1 MHIKVVM
8 KAVVMAGGFG
18 TRIQPLTHSRPKPML
33 PIINRPMM
41 QHTMM
46 TLRDLGISEFIV
58 LLYFKPDIIQ
68 NYFGD
73 GSDLGIKIT
82 YVVPDDDYGTAGA
95 VKLAQEYIGD
105 DNFIVISG
113 DLVTDFD
120 FEKLFKFHKQKK
132 SKLSIGLTSV
142 ENPLQFGVV
151 IANEDNIIEKFLEK
165 PSWGEVFSDTINT
178 GIYIIEPE
186 ILNYIPK
193 GENFDF
199 AKNLFPLLMS
209 RGVSLMGYNLEG
221 YWRDVG
227 NPESYREV
235 YDDILNRKVNF
246 KIAGIKKEYQEG
258 VLYSDEEYTI
268 NPSVR
273 ILGTVVLGRGVKIRE
288 GVKLNNVVIGDN
300 VAIASGC
307 SISNSVIW
315 EDVIIKKNVKL
326 DNAVIC
332 NDNIIDKN
340 VTAKAGL
347 ILSQGC
353 EVGELSSFEHD
364 VTIWPDKKIEPAS
377 IVSHNLIWGNRY
389 KNSIFENGTVSGKSN
404 VELSCEMATKLAEA
418 FAAQL
423 PVGAKVVVGR
433 DHNKSSRMIKRA
445 FLGGLLSGGI
455 DVLDL
460 KSTPPSVLRYTLAN
474 NAELLG
480 GAHFK
485 QDIFNHTN
493 SEITLFNE
501 EAIRIDS
508 NSAKNIEK
516 AFFTEKFRRVDFSCI
531 GEIKETLHHQE
542 CHNYK
547 DAIESKIDQNIIKCG
562 SFKVA
567 VDLMHGPTGDIF
579 PNILN
584 DIGVENIIL
593 NAYHDEHK
601 LSNFTAL
608 KKRSEENISKIVSSL
623 NFNMGI
629 MIYPNAQSISL
640 VTDKGEVL
648 DMVKGLLVVL
658 HLMNMHSIQNKKK
671 VFLPSWAPDIVSY
684 ENLEIQ
690 RGKYG
695 GFKAAQL
702 REYDLIATVDG
713 NFAFSDFA
721 ISRDAM
727 YASLKIME
735 MLSCS
740 HLQLSEI
747 SKMVKN
753 FYYKHE
759 KIPCTQALKGKMMRK
774 FLEDAKGKRS
784 SSQDGVKMWES
795 ESDWILMIPDQYN
808 EHLNLYI
815 QASSHEVGE
824 DLLERYIEKIK
835 KYAKEEM

>member
-1 MHIKVVM
+1 M

-33 PIINRPMM
+33 PIVNRPMM

-46 TLRDLGISEFIV
+46 MLRDLGISEFIV
-58 LLYFKPDIIQ
+58 LLYFKPEIIQ

-95 VKLAQEYIGD
+95 VRLAAEYIGD
-105 DNFIVISG
+105 ENFIVISG

-120 FEKLFKFHKQKK
+120 FEKIFEFHKQKN

-209 RGVSLMGYNLEG
+209 RGIDLMGYNLEG

-235 YDDILNRKVNF
+235 YDDILNSRVNF
-246 KIAGIKKEYQEG
+246 KIEGIIKNYADG
-258 VLYSDEEYTI
+258 VLYSDEEYNLSST
-268 NPSVR
+268 VK
-273 ILGTVVLGRGVKIRE
+273 ILGTVVLGKNVKIKDS
-288 GVKLNNVVIGDN
+288 VKLNNVVIGDN
-300 VAIASGC
+300 VTISNNC
-307 SISNSVIW
+307 CISNSVIW
-315 EDVIIKKNVKL
+315 EDVKIKSGVKL

-332 NDNIIDKN
+332 SNNIIDKN

-347 ILSQGC
+347 ILAEGC
-353 EVGELSSFEHD
+353 EVGELASFEQD
-364 VTIWPDKKIEPAS
+364 VTIWPDKKIEAAS
-377 IVSHNLIWGNRY
+377 IVSHNLVWGSRY

-423 PVGAKVVVGR
+423 PMGVKVVVGR
-433 DHNKSSRMIKRA
+433 DYNKSSRMLKRA
-445 FLGGLLSGGI
+445 FLGGLLSAGI

-460 KSTPPSVLRYTLAN
+460 KNAPISILRYTLAN
-474 NAELLG
+474 SPKLAG

-485 QDIFNHTN
+485 QDVFNPAN

-501 EAIRIDS
+501 ESIRIDS

-516 AFFTEKFRRVDFSCI
+516 AFFTEKFRRVDFSQI
-531 GEIKETLHHQE
+531 GEIKETIHFKE
-542 CHNYK
+542 CLNYK
-547 DAIESKIDQNIIKCG
+547 SAIESKINQNIIKCG
-562 SFKVA
+562 TFKVA
-567 VDLMHGPTGDIF
+567 VDLMHGSTGDIF

-584 DIGVENIIL
+584 DIGVENIVL
-593 NAYHDEHK
+593 NAYYDEHK
-601 LSNFTAL
+601 LSNFAAL
-608 KKRSEENISKIVSSL
+608 KKRSDENISKIVSSL
-623 NFNMGI
+623 NYNMGL
-629 MIYPNAQSISL
+629 MIYPNAQTICF
-640 VTDKGEVL
+640 VTDEGEVL

-658 HLMNMHSIQNKKK
+658 HLLNMYSNDEKKR
-671 VFLPSWAPDIVSY
+671 VFLPTWAPDIIRF
-684 ENLEIQ
+684 ENLDIQ
-690 RGKYG
+690 RGKYAN
-695 GFKAAQL
+695 FKAAQM
-702 REYDLIATVDG
+702 REYSLVATVDG
-713 NFAFSDFA
+713 NFAFTEFGV
-721 ISRDAM
+721 SRDAI
-727 YASLKIME
+727 YASLKVME

-740 HLQLSEI
+740 HLKLSEI
-747 SKMVKN
+747 SKMIES
-753 FYYKHE
+753 FYYAQE
-759 KIPCTQALKGKMMRK
+759 KIDCTQALKGKIMRK
-774 FLEDAKGKRS
+774 FLKDAKGKKS
-784 SSQDGVKMWES
+784 SNQDGVKIWEN
-795 ESDWILMIPDQYN
+795 ETDWILMIPDQYN
-808 EHLNLYI
+808 DHLNLYI
-815 QASSHEVGE
+815 QASSEENGVA
-824 DLLERYIEKIK
+824 LLESYTQKIQN
-835 KYAKEEM
+835 YAKDIA